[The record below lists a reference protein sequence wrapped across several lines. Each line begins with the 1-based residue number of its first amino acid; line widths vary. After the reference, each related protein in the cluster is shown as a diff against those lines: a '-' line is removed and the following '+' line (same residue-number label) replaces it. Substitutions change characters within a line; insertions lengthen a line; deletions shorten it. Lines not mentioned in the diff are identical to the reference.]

1 MNVAKTVRLESPFPH
16 ADNSRPLLD
25 PDRIR
30 CARETAGFSKVE
42 LAKLL
47 SVTPRTISNYEE
59 EGAPLGKAR
68 SLADVLGVNPSFFT
82 GLPGDP
88 SIEDLAADRVWFRSL
103 RKSSARRRKSAIGHG
118 RNALLFFH
126 WITDHFMLPDND
138 LPDCAEESIS
148 PKQCAAVLR
157 DEWGYG
163 ENPLPSMLNLAEAH
177 GIRAFSMPDVDRE
190 VDAFSFVFDGVPY
203 IAVDTHKTPERIRF
217 DIAHEVGHLLMH
229 EAMFTEADR
238 AVRDAEKE
246 AHDFAAN
253 LLMPERRVEALLPH
267 HASLQQILEAKR
279 YFRVS
284 AFAMAYRAHTLG
296 RLTDWEYRSVCS
308 ELSARGYRTGE
319 PKGIPMETS
328 QVFTFIAQSNHAKGI
343 STSTIAEETGLSTK
357 ELHGLSFGNLI
368 AVTGGNESAKDSAG
382 STARP
387 QLTLHVNTR
396 MNG

>member
-1 MNVAKTVRLESPFPH
+1 M
-16 ADNSRPLLD
+16 
-25 PDRIR
+25 
-30 CARETAGFSKVE
+30 
-42 LAKLL
+42 
-47 SVTPRTISNYEE
+47 
-59 EGAPLGKAR
+59 GKAR

-103 RKSSARRRKSAIGHG
+103 RKSSARQRKSAIGHG

-177 GIRAFSMPDVDRE
+177 GIRAFSMPDVGRE

-217 DIAHEVGHLLMH
+217 DIAHEIGHLLMH
-229 EAMFTEADR
+229 EAMFTEVDR

-253 LLMPERRVEALLPH
+253 LLMPERRMEALLPH

-368 AVTGGNESAKDSAG
+368 AVTGGNKSAKDSAG
-382 STARP
+382 STTRP

>member
-16 ADNSRPLLD
+16 ADDSRPLLD

-103 RKSSARRRKSAIGHG
+103 RKSSARQRKSAIGHG

-126 WITDHFMLPDND
+126 WITDHF
-138 LPDCAEESIS
+138 
-148 PKQCAAVLR
+148 
-157 DEWGYG
+157 
-163 ENPLPSMLNLAEAH
+163 PSMLNLAEAH
-177 GIRAFSMPDVDRE
+177 GIRAFSMPDVGRE

-368 AVTGGNESAKDSAG
+368 AVTGGNKSAKDSAG
-382 STARP
+382 STTRP